1 MFDMEVGEGRVGNR
15 GASEKASFWV
25 NSSNNAASCQWSV
38 SSMQRFKGSCVDPER
53 VRRARPRD
61 SGAVEMMTIMEIGA
75 PRVLVVVFFILIGFQ
90 KDRN

>member
-1 MFDMEVGEGRVGNR
+1 
-15 GASEKASFWV
+15 
-25 NSSNNAASCQWSV
+25 
-38 SSMQRFKGSCVDPER
+38 MQRFKGSCVDPER